1 MKEDFNIDLSNLK
14 IDEIFKSSK
23 KEKSEK
29 KFDFVVKTEQKYY
42 LIETNFYT
50 TQGSKLNETA
60 RSYKEL
66 ALEFKDLDNIDFVWI
81 TDGKGWQT
89 TKKNLQETFNILD
102 NIYNINDMEN
112 GILTKLFNKKCIRIF
127 SSAFFYIIIL

>member
-1 MKEDFNIDLSNLK
+1 MQ
-14 IDEIFKSSK
+14 
-23 KEKSEK
+23 K

-89 TKKNLQETFNILD
+89 TKKNLQETFN
-102 NIYNINDMEN
+102 
-112 GILTKLFNKKCIRIF
+112 NKV
-127 SSAFFYIIIL
+127 SSVASTVISCFPFTVG